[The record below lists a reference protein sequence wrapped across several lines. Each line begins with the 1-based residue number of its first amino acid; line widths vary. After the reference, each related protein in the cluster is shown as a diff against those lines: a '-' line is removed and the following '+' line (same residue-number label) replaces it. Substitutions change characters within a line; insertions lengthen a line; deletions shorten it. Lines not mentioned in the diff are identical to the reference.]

1 MKKLH
6 RKYDILGLYIKF
18 LETNS
23 PLGRNS
29 PPEEK
34 VVGFGVCFVLFFFK
48 FLLYGRNNRC
58 RLNSFLQSELL
69 HLSHAQ
75 STSE

>member
-34 VVGFGVCFVLFFFK
+34 VVGFGVFFVCFVFFSNF
-48 FLLYGRNNRC
+48 YCMAEITGVD
-58 RLNSFLQSELL
+58 
-69 HLSHAQ
+69 
-75 STSE
+75 

>member
-34 VVGFGVCFVLFFFK
+34 VVGFGVFFFL
-48 FLLYGRNNRC
+48 F
-58 RLNSFLQSELL
+58 SFFQIFIVW
-69 HLSHAQ
+69 Q
-75 STSE
+75 K